1 MYGGLRAKG
10 TKADLALIVCDG
22 EAVAAGV
29 FTLNVMCAAPVLYCK
44 EVLEK
49 RETVRAVL
57 VSVGREWEGGQGGRG
72 RGAGAQKSFTASAAN
87 AAAFR
92 HLHSIPDIP
101 PRFLPRPTHRR
112 HR

>member
-44 EVLEK
+44 EVLAK

-57 VSVGREWEGGQGGRG
+57 VSERGQGVGVGGREGKVAAATAVFWHVH
-72 RGAGAQKSFTASAAN
+72 TAS
-87 AAAFR
+87 
-92 HLHSIPDIP
+92 
-101 PRFLPRPTHRR
+101 
-112 HR
+112 

>member
-10 TKADLALIVCDG
+10 TKADIALIVCDG
-22 EAVAAGV
+22 DAVAAGV

-57 VSVGREWEGGQGGRG
+57 VSGRG
-72 RGAGAQKSFTASAAN
+72 VGAGVSGRVGHAFATAQRSAAFTCSRTIHCASN
-87 AAAFR
+87 F
-92 HLHSIPDIP
+92 
-101 PRFLPRPTHRR
+101 
-112 HR
+112 